1 MRYDDPQLLEAL
13 AREYVIGT
21 LHGPARA
28 RFARVLTNSLTA
40 RRAVL
45 DWERRLVPLAAAV
58 PPVEPPPH
66 AWTNV
71 ETAIGARTTRP
82 APGAGIWRAL
92 AAGLAALAVLLAGV
106 YVGQQRIEQ
115 AQYVAVIA
123 DQATPVWVLQVFAEE
138 LRVSTINARP
148 VPATNSYELWM
159 VPTGGAPPVSLGLIP
174 ATGNAALPLSA
185 PALAVLAQ
193 SSALAVSLEPAGGS
207 PTGQPTTVIFTAP
220 LLRV

>member
-1 MRYDDPQLLEAL
+1 M
-13 AREYVIGT
+13 
-21 LHGPARA
+21 
-28 RFARVLTNSLTA
+28 
-40 RRAVL
+40 
-45 DWERRLVPLAAAV
+45 
-58 PPVEPPPH
+58 
-66 AWTNV
+66 
-71 ETAIGARTTRP
+71 
-82 APGAGIWRAL
+82 
-92 AAGLAALAVLLAGV
+92 LLAGV